1 MPLLT
6 TSVPNLSQ
14 GVSQQP
20 DNLRYPG
27 QGETQIN
34 AYSSVVD
41 GLVKRPNTDF
51 IKKLLN
57 FDQTNVTS
65 GDIDKSFIHFI
76 NRDANNQHLL
86 VVPPS
91 SSAQAV
97 KVYNLSG
104 TSEDSFGVFS
114 TDNTTS
120 NTFST
125 YSYLSTA
132 NPREDLK
139 ALTIADTTYI
149 LNKSKTV
156 AHTTSDKSTK
166 IQGTGVQQE
175 ALVFVKQGAYSTTY
189 TITFIKADGT
199 AVPATTTTPAG
210 TGAGSDAITTELKSK
225 IDGNSDLDDVGFH
238 QDGSVLKIVV
248 PQGWLITVSDSIAN
262 TGLGLV
268 FGEVNSITDLP
279 LKCFHGFRVKVK
291 GDTELVQDDYYV
303 KFKIK
308 DLDSTA
314 TGSTLTLTNGGN
326 DTIVNSFGEGSWEE
340 DVGYDVYTK
349 LDADTLPLKLTPAVN
364 HAGYV
369 LTTDTWGERVVGDD
383 NTNAMPSFVANT
395 ISDIFFFKNR
405 LGFLSSQ
412 NIIFSE
418 ADTYNNFFRTT
429 ALTLLDGDP
438 IDVGVSH
445 TKVSLLKNAIPY
457 QEKLILFSPQ
467 SQFVLRGTDLLT
479 PKTVNISPVTEY
491 NVTDKVK
498 PLALGNFIYF
508 PFERGDY
515 QGVYEFFVDENTD
528 TFDASE
534 VTSHVP
540 KYIPTTVRHLV
551 GSATEDVIVATTT
564 NKKHLYVYKYFWQGK
579 EKVQS
584 SWSRFEFKNDI
595 LGADFIN
602 SNLYLVMDDG
612 TNAYIEKIPME
623 AGVVDAG
630 KSYRILLDAR
640 IEGTVL
646 TNSYDNGT
654 KLTTITNIP
663 YDPQGAVLYTT
674 SGQRIVVTK
683 VDANTGTV
691 PFDVSDNAFFI
702 GFEYN
707 MEYQFSAQTLKQPTE
722 RGGKSTSNFT
732 YQTLRHGAI
741 DYADTGHFT
750 VEVTPLYRDTYS
762 YVYNPTNLGADSVIG
777 SLVLDSGSFRYPIH
791 AKHDEATIKITS
803 SSALPAQ
810 ILAAEFESFVNPRSQ
825 RYGG

>member
-199 AVPATTTTPAG
+199 AVPATTTTPAT
-210 TGAGSDAITTELKSK
+210 TGAGSDAITTVLKSQ

-340 DVGYDVYTK
+340 
-349 LDADTLPLKLTPAVN
+349 LDANTLPLKLTPAVN

-674 SGQRIVVTK
+674 SGQRIVVAK